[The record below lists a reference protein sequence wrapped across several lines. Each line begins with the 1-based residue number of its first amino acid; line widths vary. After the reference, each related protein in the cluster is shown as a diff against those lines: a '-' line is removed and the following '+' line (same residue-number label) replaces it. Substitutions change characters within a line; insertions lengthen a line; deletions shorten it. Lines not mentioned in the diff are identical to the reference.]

1 MTAKIKLNSASGGGS
16 FSLQAPS
23 SSSNNRVMTLPDT
36 ADGTVL
42 TTTNPKAGNVIQV
55 VSTTKTDTTSTST
68 SGSFTDISGMSVSI
82 TPSSTSSKILIL
94 ISLGSI
100 SSSVSGIAVGF
111 KLLRDSTAVGNAS
124 STSNRSGFTNI
135 YTGGGTGDEYI
146 ISASHSFLDSP
157 SSTSALTYKIQW
169 KNSSDT
175 TYLNRYHGN
184 NDNNGSSTITVME
197 VAA

>member
-1 MTAKIKLNSASGGGS
+1 MSSLKLLHSGGNGVIIS
-16 FSLQAPS
+16 APS
-23 SSSNNRVMTLPDT
+23 SNPAANRTITVPGN
-36 ADGTVL
+36 ADGEML
-42 TTTNPKAGNVIQV
+42 TTTNPKTGNIIQV
-55 VSTTKTDTTSTST
+55 VSTTKTDTTSTNT

-100 SSSVSGIAVGF
+100 SSNASGIAVGF

-146 ISASHSFLDSP
+146 LSASHSFLDSP

-169 KNSSDT
+169 KNSSGT
-175 TYLNRYHGN
+175 TYLGRYHSN

-197 VAA
+197 VAG

>member
-1 MTAKIKLNSASGGGS
+1 MSSLKLLHSGGNGVIIS
-16 FSLQAPS
+16 APS
-23 SSSNNRVMTLPDT
+23 SNPAANRTITVPGN
-36 ADGTVL
+36 ADGEIL
-42 TTTNPKAGNVIQV
+42 TTNNPKTGNIIQV
-55 VSTTKTDTTSTST
+55 VSTTKTDTTSTNT

-100 SSSVSGIAVGF
+100 SSNASGIAVGF

-146 ISASHSFLDSP
+146 LSASHSFLDSP

-169 KNSSDT
+169 KNSSGT
-175 TYLNRYHGN
+175 TYLGRYHSN

-197 VAA
+197 VAG

>member
-1 MTAKIKLNSASGGGS
+1 MSQIKLLHSGGNGVIIA
-16 FSLQAPS
+16 APD
-23 SSSNNRVMTLPDT
+23 SNPASDRTLKLPSN

-42 TTTNPKAGNVIQV
+42 TTTNPKTGNIIQV
-55 VSTTKTDTTSTST
+55 VSTTKTDTTSTNT

-100 SSSVSGIAVGF
+100 SSSASGIAVGF

-146 ISASHSFLDSP
+146 LSASHSFLDSP

-169 KNSSDT
+169 KNSSGT
-175 TYLNRYHGN
+175 TYLGRYHSN

-197 VAA
+197 IAG

>member
-23 SSSNNRVMTLPDT
+23 SSANTRVMTLPDT
-36 ADGTVL
+36 ADGTIL
-42 TTTNPKAGNVIQV
+42 TTTNPKAGNILQI
-55 VSTTKTDTTSTST
+55 VSTTKTDTTSTTNS
-68 SGSFTDISGMSVSI
+68 SSFEDISGMSVSI

-100 SSSVSGIAVGF
+100 SSNVSGIAVGF
-111 KLLRDSTAVGNAS
+111 KLLRDSTDIGGS
-124 STSNRSGFTNI
+124 STGTDRSGFTNV

-146 ISASHSFLDSP
+146 LSASHNFLDSP

-169 KNSSDT
+169 KISGGT
-175 TYLNRYHGN
+175 VYLGKYPTNTN
-184 NDNNGSSTITVME
+184 NGGSSTITAME
-197 VAA
+197 VAG

>member
-1 MTAKIKLNSASGGGS
+1 MTVKLVGSSSGS
-16 FSLQAPS
+16 VSLQAPAS
-23 SSSNNRVMTLPDT
+23 TTGGAHRVITLPDRNQV
-36 ADGTVL
+36 GL
-42 TTTNPKAGNVIQV
+42 GSILQV
-55 VSTTKTDTTSTST
+55 VSTTKTDTTSTNT

-100 SSSVSGIAVGF
+100 SSSASGIAVGF
-111 KLLRDSTAVGNAS
+111 KLLRDSTAIGNSS
-124 STSNRSGFTNI
+124 STSGRSGFTNV

-169 KNSSDT
+169 KNSSGT
-175 TYLNRYHGN
+175 TYLNRYHAN
-184 NDNNGSSTITVME
+184 NDNSGSSTITAME

>member
-1 MTAKIKLNSASGGGS
+1 MASIKLKHSGGNGVIIA
-16 FSLQAPS
+16 APS
-23 SSSNNRVMTLPDT
+23 SNPASDRTITLPST
-36 ADGTVL
+36 ADGTML
-42 TTTNPKAGNVIQV
+42 TTTNPKTGNIIQV
-55 VSTTKTDTTSTST
+55 VSTTKTDTTSTNT

-100 SSSVSGIAVGF
+100 SSSASGIAVGF
-111 KLLRDSTAVGNAS
+111 KLLRDSTAVGNSS
-124 STSNRSGFTNI
+124 STSGRSGFTNI

-169 KNSSDT
+169 KNSSGT
-175 TYLNRYHGN
+175 TYLNRYHA
-184 NDNNGSSTITVME
+184 NDDNSGSSTITVME

>member
-1 MTAKIKLNSASGGGS
+1 MASIKLKHSGGNGVIIA
-16 FSLQAPS
+16 APS
-23 SSSNNRVMTLPDT
+23 SNPASDRTITLPST
-36 ADGTVL
+36 ADGTML
-42 TTTNPKAGNVIQV
+42 TTTNPKTGNIIQV
-55 VSTTKTDTTSTST
+55 VSTTKTDTTSTNT

-100 SSSVSGIAVGF
+100 SSNASGIAVGF
-111 KLLRDSTAVGNAS
+111 KLLRDSTAVGNSS
-124 STSNRSGFTNI
+124 STSGRSGFTNI

-169 KNSSDT
+169 KNSSGT
-175 TYLNRYHGN
+175 TYLNRYHA
-184 NDNNGSSTITVME
+184 NDDNSGSSTITVME